1 MAHNY
6 QYFSDDKLN
15 SRNVVNNSFPSP
27 GLDPYRENSR
37 NFFEQ
42 NQPDV
47 SVEDLMNFFD
57 NDGIKDGVS
66 SRTLASWGGIYAL
79 ARSLKIDFRTGL
91 ITTGNSVDL
100 QKRAQ
105 LYGSNYY
112 LPQEPKSLWS
122 FIVESFEDTM
132 LRILIVVAL
141 VSLIVQMIED
151 YTTGWMDGVTIFM
164 SVIIIVSVSSI
175 NNYMKEKQF
184 EKLYASQEKSNVN
197 VFRNNRTETICVFD
211 LVIGD
216 LLFIQQGDIIPVDGI
231 LIKGANIR
239 MDEASVTG
247 ESELVV
253 KIPAQDIFLPNQE
266 GTPFIISDSKIM
278 EGTGIMLVCTVGMN
292 TCINKIRNRLTE
304 EQPTPLQVKLED
316 VANAIGKIGTASAA
330 ITFLALLIHL
340 IVTVAEGDQEL
351 FSMTTL
357 QDLIDYLLLAVTI
370 IVVAVP
376 EGLPLAVTLSLAYS
390 VNKMKDENNFV
401 RHLEACETM
410 GGANN
415 ICSDKTGTLTQNIMT
430 VTNMFIEDKEFY
442 YKSFDPKLIDSST
455 FQYIVEGIAINSEA
469 TPIRTEQ
476 GSMEHRGDRTEC
488 ALLEFIDRLGY
499 DYRDYRPSNRII
511 KSIPFSSDRKRMSSI
526 YHDPQ
531 RGRYILYCKGAP
543 EFLFERCA
551 SIMRA
556 GRKIVTLGPYDKHD
570 LNYKVIMKFAEQ
582 SLRTLALAYRE
593 FKEDPSALSDEELEK
608 NLILLGVMGMQDPLR
623 PEVKEAVRKCISAG
637 ITVRMVTG
645 DNIITACSI
654 AKQCGILEPNFDL
667 NEVMSPGRK
676 TENYKILEGH
686 TFRELVGGIVYE
698 KNDQENGEGK
708 QGVGKV
714 ANFEKFKEIAK
725 DLKVLARSS
734 SRDKYMLVA
743 GLIQMDNVVAVT
755 GDGTNDVEA
764 LKKAD
769 IGFAMGITGK
779 KVTKWAADIILLD
792 DNFRSI
798 VTACKWGRNI
808 YDSIKKFI
816 QFQLTVNV
824 VALFLAFIGAVV
836 VTKSP
841 LNAIQML
848 WVNLIMDSFASLALA
863 TEKPTDDLLTRPPHK
878 RNEFIISPNM
888 WRNIIC
894 HSIFQIVVLC
904 ILMFYG
910 PELFNIPS
918 SFNMSTWNQAEG
930 VHFTIV
936 FHCFVFMQIF
946 NEINCRKLRKNEFN
960 VFSGICSN
968 WIFISIEVLTVIAQV
983 LIVQY
988 GGSYV
993 ECSTLTLDQHL
1004 ICVGL
1009 GSFTLVVSMIIKCI
1023 PECLFNKIK
1032 LFRESKLFDLDH
1044 SFPSVLR
1051 QRASIRIN
1059 KANSRSMIWLRTI

>member
-1 MAHNY
+1 MAQNY
-6 QYFSDDKLN
+6 QYFSDEKLN
-15 SRNVVNNSFPSP
+15 SRNNPSP
-27 GLDPYRENSR
+27 SLPDPYRENSR

-47 SVEDLMNFFD
+47 SAEDLMNFFD

-66 SRTLASWGGIYAL
+66 SRNLALYGGIYTL

-105 LYGSNYY
+105 LYGSNYH
-112 LPQEPKSLWS
+112 LPQESKTLWS
-122 FIVESFEDTM
+122 FIKEAFQDFM
-132 LRILIVVAL
+132 LQVLIVVAL
-141 VSLIVQMIED
+141 ISMTFQMIED
-151 YTTGWMDGVTIFM
+151 PTTGWMDGVTIFI
-164 SVIIIVSVSSI
+164 SVIIIVSVSSV

-184 EKLYASQEKSNVN
+184 EKLYASQEKTNVN
-197 VFRNNRTETICVFD
+197 VFRNGRTETICVFD
-211 LVIGD
+211 LVVGD
-216 LLFIQQGDIIPVDGI
+216 LFFIQQGDIIPVDGI
-231 LIKGANIR
+231 LIKGANVR

-247 ESELVV
+247 ESELIV

-266 GTPFIISDSKIM
+266 GTPFMISDSKVM
-278 EGTGIMLVCTVGMN
+278 EGTGIMLVCTVGSN
-292 TCINKIRNRLTE
+292 TCINKVRMRLSE
-304 EQPTPLQVKLED
+304 EQPPTPLQVKLED
-316 VANAIGKIGTASAA
+316 VANAIGKIGTAAAA
-330 ITFLALLIHL
+330 ITFLALLIHM
-340 IVTVAEGDQEL
+340 IINIADGDQE
-351 FSMTTL
+351 FWSMTTVE
-357 QDLIDYLLLAVTI
+357 DLANYMLLAVTI

-430 VTNMFIEDKEFY
+430 VTNMFIEDQEFY
-442 YKSFDPKLIDSST
+442 YKSFDPKSIDPLT
-455 FQYIVEGIAINSEA
+455 FKDIVEGIAINSEA

-476 GSMEHRGDRTEC
+476 GMEHRGDRTEC
-488 ALLEFIDRLGY
+488 ALIEFIDRLGY
-499 DYRDYRPSNRII
+499 DYRDYRPNNRII
-511 KSIPFSSDRKRMSSI
+511 KSIPFSSERKRMSTV

-531 RGRYILYCKGAP
+531 NSRYILFCKGAP
-543 EFLFERCA
+543 EFLFERCT
-551 SIMRA
+551 SIVRA
-556 GRKIVTLGPYDKHD
+556 NHKVVQLGPYEKHD

-593 FKEDPSALSDEELEK
+593 FREDPSALSDDDLEK
-608 NLILLGVMGMQDPLR
+608 NLTLMAVMGMQDPLR
-623 PEVKEAVRKCISAG
+623 PEVKEAVRKCMAAG

-645 DNIITACSI
+645 DNMITACSI
-654 AKQCGILEPNFDL
+654 AKQCGILDSNFDL
-667 NEVMSPGRK
+667 SEVMSPGRK
-676 TENYKILEGH
+676 IENYKIMEGH
-686 TFRELVGGIVYE
+686 TFREMVGGIVYE
-698 KNDQENGEGK
+698 KSDEESEGK

-725 DLKVLARSS
+725 ELKVLARSS

-743 GLIQMDNVVAVT
+743 GLIQMGNVVAVT

-808 YDSIKKFI
+808 YDSIRKFI

-824 VALFLAFIGAVV
+824 VALFLAFIGSVV

-863 TEKPTDDLLTRPPHK
+863 TEMPTDELLNRPPHG

-894 HSIFQIVVLC
+894 HSFFQIIVLC
-904 ILMFYG
+904 VLMFYG
-910 PELFNIPS
+910 PELFDIQS
-918 SFNMSTWNQAEG
+918 SFNMDTWNQEEG

-946 NEINCRKLRKNEFN
+946 NEINCRKLRKTEFN
-960 VFSGICSN
+960 VFAGICSN
-968 WIFISIEVLTVIAQV
+968 WIFISIEVMTIIVQV

-988 GGSYV
+988 GGNYV
-993 ECSTLTLDQHL
+993 ECSTLTLQQHL
-1004 ICVGL
+1004 ICAGL
-1009 GSFTLVVSMIIKCI
+1009 GAASLVVSIVIKCI
-1023 PECLFNKIK
+1023 PECLFNKVKLLRDTK
-1032 LFRESKLFDLDH
+1032 LFNLDN
-1044 SFPSVLR
+1044 SFPSMLR
-1051 QRASIRIN
+1051 KRASIRIN
-1059 KANSRSMIWLRTI
+1059 KANSRSMIWLKTI